1 VLIRRED
8 LPDRVWFVASGA
20 VEAELADGRHLL
32 GHGEMFGHLSVLQ
45 RRPRRAT
52 VRAISYTTLVT
63 LSEAEFRELMQQ
75 APQLAAAVKASAE
88 KRGVSVDSKAPG
100 SAEAAPAPPWVTQ
113 LKEALRFR
121 S

>member
-1 VLIRRED
+1 M
-8 LPDRVWFVASGA
+8 
-20 VEAELADGRHLL
+20 

-45 RRPRRAT
+45 KRPRKAT

-63 LSEAEFRELMQQ
+63 VSEAEFRDLMQQ

-88 KRGVSVDSKAPG
+88 KRGVSLDGKAAK
-100 SAEAAPAPPWVTQ
+100 AEATTPAPLWVTQ
-113 LKEALRFR
+113 LKEALRYR